1 MFISLSHP
9 VSINSLVGD
18 HGSGKPPIKGK
29 EELLDLAK
37 GVSML
42 TQEQLARYR
51 LDGYVLVSGLISEET
66 IANAEAAM
74 WFTLGM
80 NRDDPTSWSPF
91 PEIGRASGRER
102 V

>member
-1 MFISLSHP
+1 MLSISSHP

-18 HGSGKPPIKGK
+18 HGSGKPLIKGK

-42 TQEQLARYR
+42 TQEQLAQYR

-74 WFTLGM
+74 WFST
-80 NRDDPTSWSPF
+80 P
-91 PEIGRASGRER
+91 
-102 V
+102 